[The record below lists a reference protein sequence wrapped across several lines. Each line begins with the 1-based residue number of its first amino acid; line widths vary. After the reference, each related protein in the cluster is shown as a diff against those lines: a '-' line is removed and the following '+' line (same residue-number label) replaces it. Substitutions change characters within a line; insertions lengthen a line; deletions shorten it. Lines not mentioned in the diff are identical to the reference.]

1 MNRPF
6 FPPAPLLDE
15 GWYSDPTGRYEAR
28 YWDGQKWTK
37 HVSHYGATGTDP
49 ILRARF
55 DRLWVRLA
63 LRVITWGATILIIY
77 FLVKA
82 FWPTE
87 FLNESSLIHITNHSE
102 NNITNDFAAFSS
114 IGITMRTVLGI

>member
-6 FPPAPLLDE
+6 FPPPPLLDE
-15 GWYSDPTGRYEAR
+15 GWYPDPTGRYEAR

-55 DRLWVRLA
+55 DRLWVRLT
-63 LRVITWGATILIIY
+63 LKVITWGATILIIY
-77 FLVKA
+77 FLVRA

-102 NNITNDFAAFSS
+102 KTLQTISLPLVASA
-114 IGITMRTVLGI
+114 LL